1 MFLVNGIK
9 AKLIQNNR
17 NDSQVYDDEDSKIIN
32 IKVCPYDVEHSIKY
46 GINTIP
52 EATGYFQAQR
62 WVDVKEGDQLIY
74 KGKTY
79 TILKVEESWI
89 YNRIENKVLVVK

>member
-17 NDSQVYDDEDSKIIN
+17 NDSQAYDDEDSKTIN
-32 IKVCPYDVEHSIKY
+32 IKVCPYDVENSIKF

-52 EATGYFQAQR
+52 EATGYFQVQR

-79 TILKVEESWI
+79 TIIKVEENWI

>member
-17 NDSQVYDDEDSKIIN
+17 NDSQVYDDEDSKTIN
-32 IKVCPYDVEHSIKY
+32 IKVCPYDVENSIKF

-52 EATGYFQAQR
+52 EATGYFQVQR
-62 WVDVKEGDQLIY
+62 WVDVKEGDQIIF
-74 KGKTY
+74 KDKTY
-79 TILKVEESWI
+79 TILKVEENWI

>member
-17 NDSQVYDDEDSKIIN
+17 NDSQVYDDEDRKIIN
-32 IKVCPYDVEHSIKY
+32 IKICPYDVENSIKF

-52 EATGYFQAQR
+52 EATGYFQVQR
-62 WVDVKEGDQLIY
+62 WVDVKEGDQIIF
-74 KGKTY
+74 KDKTY
-79 TILKVEESWI
+79 TILKVEENWI